1 MGLKVHLQWFDKKTE
16 DFIDKEYSVDLGDDD
31 TVITQTVNPT
41 ENIINNGWFDVI
53 SACTCAPP
61 IDCYSVLFPPQKAED
76 KMHG

>member
-53 SACTCAPP
+53 SAWVPYLQNHLKHK
-61 IDCYSVLFPPQKAED
+61 IDL
-76 KMHG
+76 G